1 MHEMSITQNILE
13 DVKEHLSGIQ
23 YTRIL
28 NIKIKVGELTA
39 LDPSSLQFCYDVIK
53 RDTPFENVPLIIE
66 EIPLTGHCN
75 NCSAE
80 INIEN
85 FLFLCSNCGS
95 TDVTIIS
102 GEELLLSEI
111 NVE

>member
-1 MHEMSITQNILE
+1 MHEMSITQNILD
-13 DVKEHLSGIQ
+13 DVKEHLVGVQFSKIV
-23 YTRIL
+23 

-39 LDPSSLQFCYDVIK
+39 LDPSSLQFCYDVITK
-53 RDTPFENVPLIIE
+53 ETVFENVPLIIE
-66 EIPLTGHCN
+66 EVPLTGICN
-75 NCSAE
+75 NCKTD

-95 TDVTIIS
+95 TDVTIQS